1 MNPSAYELSIPAEYG
16 QDDVIGFES
25 VYDAQ
30 EQLLDALDRC
40 VSERSGWELRALLEE
55 VREDIRAMEEP
66 EDG

>member
-1 MNPSAYELSIPAEYG
+1 MTDTYELSIPAEYG

-40 VSERSGWELRALLEE
+40 VGERSSYQLRALLEE
-55 VREDIRAMEEP
+55 VEADIRAIEG
-66 EDG
+66 DG